1 VPVLTRGNVHVV
13 GFDVIARQ
21 ATRRSNPVANEQQSR
36 APRDR
41 HVAELLAMT
50 VSATTLRKSC
60 LAESQQKPASPAAAD
75 VSFAALRHPAFRIYF
90 VASAVAMMADSIE
103 HVISYWMMFQKFH
116 SQTLGGFAVVSHW
129 LPFLFFSVY
138 AGALADRFDIRRII
152 QLGMLCFIV
161 ASAGWGYFFVT
172 DTLEMWH
179 AMALLVI
186 HGFAGVLWG
195 PASQLLIQEIVG
207 PGQLSSAVRLSVS
220 ARWLGLL
227 MGPAIGSGIMLALGP
242 ALGILVNVVFY
253 LPLVLWLWRA
263 PYGNQGQTT
272 ISEKRGL
279 SPKSRRAAVRGFS
292 DIVATMRAI
301 AGNRTIVSM
310 TLLAGGASLFVGN
323 AYQAQMPEFADD
335 LGHGDAG
342 VAYSMLLAAD
352 AAGALIAGFVL
363 ESRGLLKPRPRTA
376 FILAM
381 LWCCAIGGFAAAGS
395 YPLAF
400 VLLFVAGFLQ
410 LAFSAMGQTL
420 VQLHAPAEI
429 RGRVIGLYS
438 MSSLG
443 LRAFSGVT
451 VGILGS
457 LIGVHW
463 SLALS
468 ALALLAITASLLA
481 FTAGLGKR

>member
-1 VPVLTRGNVHVV
+1 LNDTPCAAEVK
-13 GFDVIARQ
+13 
-21 ATRRSNPVANEQQSR
+21 
-36 APRDR
+36 APKD
-41 HVAELLAMT
+41 L
-50 VSATTLRKSC
+50 
-60 LAESQQKPASPAAAD
+60 
-75 VSFAALRHPAFRIYF
+75 SFAALRHPGFRAYF
-90 VASAVAMMADSIE
+90 IVSAVAMMADSIE

-129 LPFLFFSVY
+129 VPFLFFSVY
-138 AGALADRFDIRRII
+138 AGALADRFDPRRII

-161 ASAGWGYFFVT
+161 ASLGWGYFFIT
-172 DTLEMWH
+172 DTLQMWH
-179 AMALLVI
+179 AMVLLVI

-195 PASQLLIQEIVG
+195 PASQLLIQDIVE
-207 PGQLSSAVRLSVS
+207 PGQLSSAVRLSAT

-227 MGPAIGSGIMLALGP
+227 MGPAIGSVIMLALGP
-242 ALGILVNVVFY
+242 SAGILVNVLFY
-253 LPLVLWLWRA
+253 LPLLIWLWKA
-263 PYGNQGQTT
+263 PF
-272 ISEKRGL
+272 SRGARKAVA
-279 SPKSRRAAVRGFS
+279 KSAVRGFA
-292 DIVATMRAI
+292 DIRATIRAI

-323 AYQAQMPEFADD
+323 AYQAQMPEFAEH

-342 VAYSMLLAAD
+342 AGYGMLLAAD

-381 LWCCAIGGFAAAGS
+381 LWCCAIGGFAVAGS

-400 VLLFVAGFLQ
+400 ALLFAAGFLQ
-410 LAFSAMGQTL
+410 LAFAAMGQTL
-420 VQLHAPAEI
+420 VQIEAPVEI

-451 VGILGS
+451 VGIVGS
-457 LIGVHW
+457 IIGIRW

-468 ALALLAITASLLA
+468 AMALLAITAGLLA
-481 FTAGLGKR
+481 FTLRTARR